1 MNKKLT
7 LKAEFS
13 SLGINT
19 VILFPATFSILL
31 DEEKN
36 VLHKCRDV
44 EHILMTH
51 IKAIRGHEDVNKRIR
66 NCRVTQ
72 LEIHFPLTLSGLFS
86 FCTFFSSLPASTP
99 LLLVV
104 FYVYYIF
111 KSAV

>member
-36 VLHKCRDV
+36 VLYKSRDV
-44 EHILMTH
+44 EHIWMTH
-51 IKAIRGHEDVNKRIR
+51 IKVIRGHEDASERIW
-66 NCRVTQ
+66 
-72 LEIHFPLTLSGLFS
+72 I
-86 FCTFFSSLPASTP
+86 
-99 LLLVV
+99 
-104 FYVYYIF
+104 
-111 KSAV
+111 

>member
-13 SLGINT
+13 SLGINS

-51 IKAIRGHEDVNKRIR
+51 IKAIRGYEDAKKRIWS
-66 NCRVTQ
+66 CRMIQ
-72 LEIHFPLTLSGLFS
+72 LEIHFSLALSSLFS
-86 FCTFFSSLPASTP
+86 FCAFFLCLVWFWGFFSP

-104 FYVYYIF
+104 VIHVYYI
-111 KSAV
+111 